1 LERFYNDSLADSP
14 PPTALDDI
22 KCGESQI
29 YEARISRDFRH
40 SLCTNVRID
49 TKVKD
54 TDDPQKPADKRLFT
68 DLAEEFRKEAKLE
81 CERQLKGADGSSVD
95 LESLRRRVEKVLS
108 GDGVTDPTTIAEI
121 LMPLRRA
128 ADSMECTPN
137 PDKCEKLLETLYYL
151 LSLKVDPVVYQ
162 YDIKYEHADAAA
174 GQETYQTVID
184 IYFNIKIEGWI
195 WFKISCVK

>member
-1 LERFYNDSLADSP
+1 
-14 PPTALDDI
+14 
-22 KCGESQI
+22 
-29 YEARISRDFRH
+29 
-40 SLCTNVRID
+40 
-49 TKVKD
+49 
-54 TDDPQKPADKRLFT
+54 
-68 DLAEEFRKEAKLE
+68 
-81 CERQLKGADGSSVD
+81 
-95 LESLRRRVEKVLS
+95 
-108 GDGVTDPTTIAEI
+108 
-121 LMPLRRA
+121 
-128 ADSMECTPN
+128 MECTPN